1 MEVLKAE
8 VNQVEAV
15 AIVAHDES
23 MQELNDFQLALVGG
37 GSGIVVV
44 Q

>member
-1 MEVLKAE
+1 MEMLKTE
-8 VNQVEAV
+8 VNQVEA
-15 AIVAHDES
+15 ASNVAHEES
-23 MQELNDFQLALVGG
+23 MQELNDVQLALVGG

>member
-1 MEVLKAE
+1 MEMLKTE
-8 VNQVEAV
+8 VNQAEAV
-15 AIVAHDES
+15 SKVAQEEC
-23 MQELNDFQLALVGG
+23 MQELNDLQLTLVGG